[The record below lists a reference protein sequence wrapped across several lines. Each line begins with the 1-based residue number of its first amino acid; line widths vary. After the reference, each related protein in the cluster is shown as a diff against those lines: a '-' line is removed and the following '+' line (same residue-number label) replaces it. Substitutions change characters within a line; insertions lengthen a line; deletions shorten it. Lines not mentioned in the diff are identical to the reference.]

1 MTDVPAGTDTHTDTV
16 LRVGV
21 IGAQGRMGSEVCK
34 AVDAAPDMDLVGAV
48 DGREWLFSLADAG
61 SDVVV
66 DFTHPDAVMEHIRF
80 AVDQGIHCVVGTS
93 GVDGDR
99 LDTIRGWLEH
109 KPEVGVMVV
118 PNFAIGAVLAASFA
132 RQAARFFGSAEIIEL
147 HHAGKI
153 DAPSG
158 TAVNAARALADGRAA
173 ARLGPVPDATTVAAE
188 GARGA
193 VLDGIHVHSVRLPGL
208 VAHLE
213 VLLGNEGET
222 LTIRHDSTSPTSFM
236 PGVLAAIRSV
246 GSRPGLTVGLE
257 HLLD

>member
-1 MTDVPAGTDTHTDTV
+1 MTGSRADQEAGAV
-16 LRVGV
+16 QRVGV
-21 IGAQGRMGSEVCK
+21 IGAKGRMGSLVCQ

-61 SDVVV
+61 SQVLV

-80 AVDQGIHCVVGTS
+80 AVDQEIHCVVGTS
-93 GVDGDR
+93 GVTEER
-99 LDTIRGWLEH
+99 LETIRGWVEH
-109 KPEVGVMVV
+109 KPGVGVMVV
-118 PNFAIGAVLAASFA
+118 PNFAIGAVLATKFA
-132 RQAARFFGSAEIIEL
+132 REAARFFASAEIIEL
-147 HHAGKI
+147 HHAGKA

-158 TAVNAARALADGRAA
+158 TAVSAAGAIAGGRAA
-173 ARLGPVPDATTVAAE
+173 AELGDVPDATTTAVD

-213 VLLGNEGET
+213 MLLGNEGET
-222 LTIRHDSTSPTSFM
+222 LTIRHDSTSRSSFM

-257 HLLD
+257 QLLGG